1 VFESYVNGLSNI
13 NNVLTAES
21 ALFTARSTLIRTR
34 AELLAS
40 AAKLAFAVGSPE
52 DTSRWTR
59 KSNMASKS
67 SSTAPRE

>member
-1 VFESYVNGLSNI
+1 
-13 NNVLTAES
+13 VLTAES

-59 KSNMASKS
+59 KAKIASQS
-67 SSTAPRE
+67 EVTPRE